1 MTDKLTIADIRKSAR
16 CAFGFREKWLE
27 WGQTPESYWD
37 FLKNGIDLD
46 LVRHI
51 DDIDV
56 RAAVKCA
63 DIRIAQEAKNGVS
76 K

>member
-16 CAFGFREKWLE
+16 CAKGFREFWFAT
-27 WGQTPESYWD
+27 GQTPELYHD
-37 FLKNGIDLD
+37 FLENGIDLD

-63 DIRIAQEAKNGVS
+63 DIRIAEAKNGVS